1 MSTKTRHDW
10 LLWLVQVAILAA
22 IIAVMNFTPL
32 GMLRLGVVEITFM
45 MIPVIIGAIVCG
57 PSAGALLG
65 AEFGFFS
72 FWTCVDASSVF
83 GATLLGI
90 NPWFTA
96 LVCFVPRIFMGWACG
111 MIFKGMYLNR
121 VAKFWSFSLS
131 GLSGALLNTLGFT
144 GLLVLFFWNS
154 DYIQS
159 LASGKN
165 VFGFLIAFVGV
176 NGLIEAI
183 VCTVLAAAISR
194 ALLPFIKIKP
204 KEKA

>member
-10 LLWLVQVAILAA
+10 LLWLVQVALLGT
-22 IIAVMNFTPL
+22 IIAVMNYTPL

-57 PSAGALLG
+57 PGAGALLG
-65 AEFGFFS
+65 FEFGFFS
-72 FWTCVDASSVF
+72 FWTCINASSAF

-111 MIFKGMYLNR
+111 MIFRSLYR
-121 VAKFWSFSLS
+121 SHTPKFLSFSLS
-131 GLSGALLNTLGFT
+131 GLSGALLNTIGFT
-144 GLLVLFFWNS
+144 GLLILFFWGS
-154 DYIQS
+154 DYIQG
-159 LASGKN
+159 LAAGKN
-165 VFGFLIAFVGV
+165 VFAFLIAFVGI
-176 NGLIEAI
+176 NGLVEAI
-183 VCTVLAAAISR
+183 VCTVLSASISR

-204 KEKA
+204 KK

>member
-10 LLWLVQVAILAA
+10 LLWLVQVAILAT
-22 IIAVMNFTPL
+22 IIVVMNVTPL
-32 GMLRLGVVEITFM
+32 GMLRLGIIEITFM

-57 PSAGALLG
+57 PGAGALLG
-65 AEFGFFS
+65 GLFGFLS

-96 LVCFVPRIFMGWACG
+96 LVCLVPRIFMGWACG
-111 MIFKGMYLNR
+111 MIFRGLYRNR
-121 VAKFWSFSLS
+121 VSNFWSFSLS

-154 DYIQS
+154 EYIQS
-159 LASGKN
+159 LAAGKN
-165 VFGFLIAFVGV
+165 IFGFLIAFVGI
-176 NGLIEAI
+176 NGLVEAG
-183 VCTVLAAAISR
+183 VCTILAATISR
-194 ALLPFIKIKP
+194 ALLPFIKITRKD
-204 KEKA
+204 